1 MLAGTSQSER
11 ARSDVQLRSEL
22 NPVLDEALREIVAH
36 SPGLAESP
44 CRSLCVEIHTKLNR
58 FCGTYDPRLL
68 ELVSEHVEVAFFP
81 VGGDPIY
88 KFDAEDCAGENK
100 KLMWQSAFEDVPVPP
115 LVWLLSGAAEHH
127 WTGGSVAVSHDI
139 AGIWFAFFQECQQYR
154 VADRDSRTCAT
165 SRMRS
170 AMARW
175 SESSELTCHKGWPS
189 ASDPSR
195 RMYVARRSPVW
206 LLTADYGL
214 VRRRASSARCV
225 TSAALRPRRV
235 SALTSGMV
243 RGAERRAQ
251 F

>member
-127 WTGGSVAVSHDI
+127 WTGGSVAGFSHLRDI
-139 AGIWFAFFQECQQYR
+139 EDAFGDGSLERVERADVPQGLAICLGPFQ
-154 VADRDSRTCAT
+154 T
-165 SRMRS
+165 
-170 AMARW
+170 
-175 SESSELTCHKGWPS
+175 H
-189 ASDPSR
+189 
-195 RMYVARRSPVW
+195 
-206 LLTADYGL
+206 
-214 VRRRASSARCV
+214 VRRPSEPRL
-225 TSAALRPRRV
+225 AAD
-235 SALTSGMV
+235 A
-243 RGAERRAQ
+243 
-251 F
+251 